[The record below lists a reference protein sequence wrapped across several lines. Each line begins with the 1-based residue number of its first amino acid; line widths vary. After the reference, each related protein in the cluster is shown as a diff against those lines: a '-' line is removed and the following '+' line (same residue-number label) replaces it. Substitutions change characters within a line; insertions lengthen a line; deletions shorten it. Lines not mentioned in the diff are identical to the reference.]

1 MNLKNKKGLI
11 IFVRHGQ
18 TDWNIDGRMQGRE
31 NIPLNQAG
39 LNQAKFTAL
48 GIKKACDMTGVVFD
62 KVISSPLLRASVTGE
77 MISKEINCPT
87 FFCDE
92 RIIERDFGE
101 LSGKKYDHNSQAIVN
116 DVDSCPTLEKVQS
129 LVSRVNDFIKDYG
142 SEKENI
148 LVVTHGAITR
158 IYADNAQKKD
168 GYEIK
173 DAFLRN
179 CHLVIYEY
187 ENGQALLVGYNI
199 SSDRLDEFL
208 EGK

>member
-11 IFVRHGQ
+11 VFVRHGQ

-31 NIPLNQAG
+31 DIPLNQAG

-48 GIKKACDMTGVVFD
+48 GIKKACDTTGIVFD
-62 KVISSPLLRASVTGE
+62 KVISSPLCRASVTGK
-77 MISKEINCPT
+77 MISEEINCPL
-87 FFCDE
+87 FLCDE

-116 DVDSCPTLEKVQS
+116 DIDSCPSLERVED
-129 LVSRVNDFIKDYG
+129 LVFRVNDFIKEYASTG
-142 SEKENI
+142 ENI

-158 IYADNAQKKD
+158 IYANSATKKD
-168 GYEIK
+168 GYELK
-173 DAFLRN
+173 DPFLRN
-179 CHLVIYEY
+179 CHLVVYEY
-187 ENGQALLVGYNI
+187 DGEKAILTGDSI